1 MRVFV
6 YAMVLALSMSAVAAA
21 ATVKIHNGT
30 GWQIDHVYISAASA
44 EDWGYDRLG
53 KEQVIAPGET
63 WTFTFTAGDVCAWD
77 LRVTF
82 HDGTHRTLRGQNIC
96 RYEDPIWRIRSS

>member
-1 MRVFV
+1 MRTVALAIAFV
-6 YAMVLALSMSAVAAA
+6 LGTTAIASAAKVE
-21 ATVKIHNGT
+21 IQNLT

-53 KEQVIAPGET
+53 KSQVVAPGET
-63 WTFTFTAGDVCAWD
+63 WSFRFDSGNTCLWD

-82 HDGTHRTLRGQNIC
+82 HDGTHRTIRKQNIC
-96 RYEDPIWRIRSS
+96 DYENPIWKISAN

>member
-1 MRVFV
+1 MRTIIS
-6 YAMVLALSMSAVAAA
+6 ALAFLFATTAIASAAV
-21 ATVKIHNGT
+21 VDIQNGT
-30 GWQIDHVYISAASA
+30 GWQIDHVYISSASA

-63 WTFTFTAGDVCAWD
+63 WKFTFDAGGVCHWD

-82 HDGTHRTLRGQNIC
+82 HDGTHRTIRNQDIC
-96 RYEDPIWRIRSS
+96 AFDKPIWKILPE